1 MLNGGHTLI
10 TGADVLEMLLPNGG
24 WVIAG
29 DEYEGIQF
37 LECEPI
43 TKAQYE
49 AGFAK
54 YDAWK
59 AEQASKVT
67 ANKATLLAK
76 LGITADEA
84 KLLLS

>member
-1 MLNGGHTLI
+1 MAKANEVLAMLI
-10 TGADVLEMLLPNGG
+10 PNGG
-24 WVIAG
+24 YVAYG

-43 TKAQYE
+43 TKAQFT
-49 AGFAK
+49 AGFVQ

-59 AEQASKVT
+59 AEQDT
-67 ANKATLLAK
+67 KAEADKAALLAK